1 MRRLPGN
8 PQVDRHHHL
17 LLPRRVA
24 YTLDGKTRKA
34 ARSSVLLTDRVTL
47 KLSQRKEA
55 LMIASVEQFDSHC

>member
-1 MRRLPGN
+1 MRQLPGN
-8 PQVDRHHHL
+8 PQVDRHHHHL
-17 LLPRRVA
+17 RRVA

-34 ARSSVLLTDRVTL
+34 GRGSVLLNDRVTF